1 MARPRILVVDD
12 DPGVLR
18 AIARILSASYDVSA
32 VRLPSQAIAHAAAER
47 FDVAILDVRMP
58 EMDGFAL
65 MARLGTQQPDLDV
78 IMMTGSTDER
88 DARLVRAI
96 RERAF
101 FFLTKPFDREVL
113 LTLLQRCLEARRL
126 TRENQAHVARLE
138 RELRAAQVF
147 QLSLLP
153 KRTASSAGLDVSFL
167 YESCDELGGDFFDYV
182 FPGDAPATMLM
193 SDVSGHG
200 AAAAMVTGMVK
211 QAFHGANG
219 GERQPV
225 AVLQRIADA
234 SVLFPEGKYVTAA
247 CIHVDTTSNV
257 LEYANAGHP
266 PALFFGRDGSMQLLD
281 SSAPMIHPAL
291 PVWNCQQRR
300 VRIEPGDWLVL
311 YTDGVTDAR
320 SADGDD
326 FGLDRLVATAT
337 RLFAPPRERQPTSA
351 EALRAI
357 RDALAQFT
365 GGRPL
370 DDDLTLAVVH
380 RL

>member
-12 DPGVLR
+12 EPGVLR
-18 AIARILSASYDVSA
+18 AIERILSTQYDVRA
-32 VRLPSQAIAHAAAER
+32 ARLPSQGLAAAVAER

-58 EMDGFAL
+58 EMDGFTL
-65 MARLGTQQPDLDV
+65 MQRLSAQQPDLDV

-96 RERAF
+96 REKAF

-113 LTLLQRCLEARRL
+113 LTLLQRCLETRRL
-126 TRENQAHVARLE
+126 TRENLAHVTRLE
-138 RELRAAQVF
+138 RELRAAQAF

-153 KRTASSAGLDVSFL
+153 DRTASCPGLEVSFV

-182 FPGDAPATMLM
+182 LPVDAPATMLV

-211 QAFHGANG
+211 QAFHTA
-219 GERQPV
+219 GEHAHRPG

-234 SVLFPEGKYVTAA
+234 GALFPEGKYVTAA
-247 CIHVDTTSNV
+247 CMRVDPASDV
-257 LEYANAGHP
+257 LEYAIAGHP
-266 PALFFGRDGSMQLLD
+266 PALFFARDGAMQFLE

-291 PVWNCQQRR
+291 PVWGCEQRGLR
-300 VRIEPGDWLVL
+300 MVPGDWLVL
-311 YTDGVTDAR
+311 YTDGLTDAR
-320 SADGDD
+320 NVHGDD
-326 FGLDRLVATAT
+326 FGVERLVTTAT
-337 RLFAPPRERQPTSA
+337 RLFASSCERQPSCT
-351 EALRAI
+351 EAVHAI
-357 RDALAQFT
+357 RQELTQFT

-370 DDDLTLAVVH
+370 DDDLTLAVV
-380 RL
+380 RRV

>member
-18 AIARILSASYDVSA
+18 AIERILSASYDVSA
-32 VRLPSQAIAHAAAER
+32 ARVPSQGMTLASAGR

-65 MARLGTQQPDLDV
+65 MARLAAQQPDLDV

-126 TRENQAHVARLE
+126 TRENLAHVARLE
-138 RELRAAQVF
+138 RELRAAQAF

-153 KRTASSAGLDVSFL
+153 ERTAVRPGLEVSFL
-167 YESCDELGGDFFDYV
+167 YEPCDELGGDFFDYV
-182 FPGDAPATMLM
+182 LPDDIASTMLV

-211 QAFHGANG
+211 QAFHGAAG
-219 GERQPV
+219 SERLPV

-234 SVLFPEGKYVTAA
+234 SALFPDGKYVTAA
-247 CIHVDTTSNV
+247 CARIDPAADSLTF
-257 LEYANAGHP
+257 ANAGHP
-266 PALFFGRDGSMQLLD
+266 PALFFGRDGSLRLLEP
-281 SSAPMIHPAL
+281 SAPMIHPAL
-291 PVWNCQQRR
+291 PVWQCQQHTLRM
-300 VRIEPGDWLVL
+300 EAGDQLLL
-311 YTDGVTDAR
+311 YTDGFTDAQN
-320 SADGDD
+320 ADGDD
-326 FGLDRLVATAT
+326 FGFERLVATAS
-337 RLFAPPRERQPTSA
+337 RLLALPVERRSDCA
-351 EALRAI
+351 DALRLL
-357 RDALAQFT
+357 RGELAQFT

-370 DDDLTLAVVH
+370 DDDLTLALVR

>member
-18 AIARILSASYDVSA
+18 AIERILSTQYDVSA
-32 VRLPSQAIAHAAAER
+32 ARLPSQGLAAAVAER

-58 EMDGFAL
+58 EMDGFTL
-65 MARLGTQQPDLDV
+65 MQRLGAQQPDLDV

-96 RERAF
+96 REKAF

-113 LTLLQRCLEARRL
+113 LTLLHRCLEARRL
-126 TRENQAHVARLE
+126 TRENLAHITRLE
-138 RELRAAQVF
+138 RELRAAQAF

-153 KRTASSAGLDVSFL
+153 ERTASRPGLDVSFL

-182 FPGDAPATMLM
+182 LPADAPATMLV

-211 QAFHGANG
+211 QAFHAA
-219 GERQPV
+219 GEHAHRPA

-234 SVLFPEGKYVTAA
+234 GALFPEGKYVTAA
-247 CIHVDTTSNV
+247 CIRVELATDV

-266 PALFFGRDGSMQLLD
+266 PGLFFTRDGSLRLLE

-291 PVWNCQQRR
+291 PVWGCEQRGER
-300 VRIEPGDWLVL
+300 MMPGDWLVL
-311 YTDGVTDAR
+311 YTDGLTDALN
-320 SADGDD
+320 ADGDD
-326 FGLDRLVATAT
+326 FGIERLVDTAT
-337 RLFAPPRERQPTSA
+337 RLFASPSDRQPTCA
-351 EALRAI
+351 DAVQTI
-357 RDALAQFT
+357 RQELAQFT

-370 DDDLTLAVVH
+370 DDDLTLAIIRRV
-380 RL
+380 